1 MHSLILLNKLAE
13 LEKSYQEKNIIDFL
27 KHPV

>member
-1 MHSLILLNKLAE
+1 MHSLTLLNKLAE
-13 LEKSYQEKNIIDFL
+13 LEKSYQEKNIVDFL